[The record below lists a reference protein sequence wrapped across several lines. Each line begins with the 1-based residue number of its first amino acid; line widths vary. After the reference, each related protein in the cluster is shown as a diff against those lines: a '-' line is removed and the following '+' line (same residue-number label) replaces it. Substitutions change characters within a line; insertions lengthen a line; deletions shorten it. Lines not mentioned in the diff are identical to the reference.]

1 MPYLKEF
8 IVHNFALFCLSV
20 VMVFNAVM
28 HYHTNKKIS
37 KYSIYVT
44 ITCNILAVTN
54 FLQLYF
60 IDHANIYG
68 ALLPAIIG
76 YTLRP
81 CFLYFFIKMSEK
93 DHPHK
98 KYSFLIWIPLLVN
111 AILFLFAFIP
121 GSEHI
126 IFGYEVV
133 GSKLNFVGGP
143 LRYFSHIVSLGY
155 LGYLTYISIS
165 QLKAKHIMQG
175 LGILSCAFF
184 ILVAVIIESFFN
196 HNGDVEILNTTV
208 MVSTI
213 AYYLFLY
220 KQSTQID
227 TLTNLFNRETFY
239 RDGPLMVK
247 TCTGIIQYDINGLK
261 YINDHNGHHDGDKC
275 IASIADTIS
284 KSISRSMYAYR
295 LGGDEFLVIVNNS
308 SKEEIESSIAK
319 FKELLSKTPYH
330 CSAGYAYKDNKES
343 IEELMKKAEENM
355 YLDKNKFYK
364 DSKFERRKI

>member
-1 MPYLKEF
+1 
-8 IVHNFALFCLSV
+8 
-20 VMVFNAVM
+20 
-28 HYHTNKKIS
+28 
-37 KYSIYVT
+37 
-44 ITCNILAVTN
+44 
-54 FLQLYF
+54 
-60 IDHANIYG
+60 
-68 ALLPAIIG
+68 
-76 YTLRP
+76 
-81 CFLYFFIKMSEK
+81 MSEK
-93 DHPHK
+93 EHPHK
-98 KYSFLIWIPLLVN
+98 KYTFLIWIPLLVN

-133 GSKLNFVGGP
+133 GNKLNFVGGP

-261 YINDHNGHHDGDKC
+261 YINDHKGHHAGDEC

-308 SKEEIESSIAK
+308 SKEVIESSIAK

-330 CSAGYAYKDNKES
+330 CSAGYAYRDNNES